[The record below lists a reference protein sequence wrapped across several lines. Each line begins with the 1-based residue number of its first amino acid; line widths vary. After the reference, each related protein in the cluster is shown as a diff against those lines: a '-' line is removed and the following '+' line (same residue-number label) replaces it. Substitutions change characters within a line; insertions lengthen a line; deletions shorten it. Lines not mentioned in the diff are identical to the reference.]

1 VFILRSGEYPF
12 MWKVGRVCLIF
23 KYGDRSLIINNYRPI
38 TILSN
43 FSKLFEFVLYRFI
56 YSNVRYHISESQHGF
71 VSLRSTI
78 TNLVCITDYITNA
91 LDNNTQVDVIYTDF
105 SKAFDKLN
113 HNILLSKLSAFG
125 FSPSLLYLIK
135 SYVYI

>member
-1 VFILRSGEYPF
+1 VRGLGQLFCFPRKIVEFPIHF
-12 MWKVGRVCLIF
+12 CLV
-23 KYGDRSLIINNYRPI
+23 YLS
-38 TILSN
+38 LSN